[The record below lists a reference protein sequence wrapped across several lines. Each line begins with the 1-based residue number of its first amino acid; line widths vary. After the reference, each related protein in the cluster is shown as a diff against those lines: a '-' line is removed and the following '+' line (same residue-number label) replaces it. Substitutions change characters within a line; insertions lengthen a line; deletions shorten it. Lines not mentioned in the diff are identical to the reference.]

1 MALKIQ
7 PTRALGLLAALTA
20 LVVMASAA
28 LLVWEMRKRDLERER
43 LDTAGV
49 AHMLREESE
58 RSFESSDRVL
68 RGVQERMESS
78 FGNSIPLGGD
88 IVRILLATRAMG
100 SPAIEL
106 IALADASGR
115 VVNASR
121 DDVELAPSI
130 AAAEYFKAVT
140 ARSGDGLFFGP
151 PVARGDGQ
159 WTVDMARRVM
169 DRKGKLRAVAV
180 LTMRV
185 PDLEEFRT
193 RMDAGHARSLALYLE
208 DGTLMASAPPLRPGA
223 DGRLPQPGSDPV
235 VLRAESFPF
244 SVSAAADE
252 AGVLAAWRDRALS
265 IMLGAFAVCAFTL
278 AAAFVLGRELQR
290 EARLARALRDAQE
303 QYDRERHKAET
314 ELRETNQQLR
324 ALSSS
329 LQEVRE
335 QERSRIAA
343 ELHDELGQQLTGL
356 KLELSWFATRMKEG
370 RPPTI
375 EQVDAMR
382 HQLDGTIGSV
392 RRIAT
397 ELRPRVL
404 DDLALGEALAW
415 QAREFA
421 RRSGLEV
428 DVQLAAVDHVA
439 DAPTATALFR
449 IVQESL
455 TNIARHAHATKV
467 QVRLEHDEHALRLS
481 IHDDGRGLARTGG
494 GGLGLVSMRERA
506 LALGGRLAVT
516 GAPGAGTTVEVVL
529 PLYARDGRAEVAT
542 A

>member
-58 RSFESSDRVL
+58 RSFESADRVL

-78 FGNSIPLGGD
+78 FGNSIPLSGD
-88 IVRILLATRAMG
+88 IVHILLATRALA
-100 SPAIEL
+100 SPAVEL
-106 IALADASGR
+106 IAVADASGR

-130 AAAEYFKAVT
+130 AQAAYFKALV
-140 ARSGDGLFFGP
+140 AAGGEGLVFGA
-151 PVARGDGQ
+151 PVQRGEGQ
-159 WTVDMARRVM
+159 WTVDMARRVA
-169 DRKGKLRAVAV
+169 DRKGKLRAVVV

-185 PDLEEFRT
+185 PDLAEFRS
-193 RMDAGHARSLALYLE
+193 RMDTGHARALALYLD
-208 DGTLMASAPPLRPGA
+208 DGALMAAAPPLQPGA
-223 DGRLPQPGSDPV
+223 DGRAPQPGAGAA
-235 VLRAESFPF
+235 VLRADSFPF
-244 SVSAAADE
+244 YVSATSDE
-252 AGVLAAWRDRALS
+252 PAVLAAWRDRALS

-303 QYDRERHKAET
+303 QYDRERHKAEA

-356 KLELSWFATRMKEG
+356 KLELSWFATRM
-370 RPPTI
+370 
-375 EQVDAMR
+375 
-382 HQLDGTIGSV
+382 
-392 RRIAT
+392 
-397 ELRPRVL
+397 
-404 DDLALGEALAW
+404 
-415 QAREFA
+415 
-421 RRSGLEV
+421 
-428 DVQLAAVDHVA
+428 
-439 DAPTATALFR
+439 
-449 IVQESL
+449 
-455 TNIARHAHATKV
+455 
-467 QVRLEHDEHALRLS
+467 
-481 IHDDGRGLARTGG
+481 
-494 GGLGLVSMRERA
+494 
-506 LALGGRLAVT
+506 
-516 GAPGAGTTVEVVL
+516 
-529 PLYARDGRAEVAT
+529 
-542 A
+542 

>member
-1 MALKIQ
+1 MQLKIQ

-28 LLVWEMRKRDLERER
+28 LLAWEMRKRDLERER

-58 RSFESSDRVL
+58 RAFESADRVL
-68 RGVQERMESS
+68 RGVQERMESG
-78 FGNSIPLGGD
+78 FGNTIPLDGD

-100 SPAIEL
+100 SPAVEL
-106 IALADASGR
+106 LAIADARGR

-121 DDVELAPSI
+121 GDVELAPSI
-130 AAAEYFKAVT
+130 AGAPYFKALV
-140 ARSGDGLFFGP
+140 AGSGEGLFFGP
-151 PVARGDGQ
+151 PVERGAGE
-159 WTVDMARRVM
+159 WTVDLARRVM
-169 DRKGKLRAVAV
+169 DRKGQLRAIVV
-180 LTMRV
+180 LTMRM
-185 PDLEEFRT
+185 PDLEAFRT
-193 RMDAGHARSLALYLE
+193 RMDTGHKRPLALYLQ
-208 DGTLMASAPPLRPGA
+208 DRLAAAAPPLGVAP
-223 DGRLPQPGSDPV
+223 DGRAPQPGPGAV
-235 VLRAESFPF
+235 VLRADAFPF
-244 SVSAAADE
+244 YVSATSDE
-252 AGVLAAWRDRALS
+252 ATVLAAWRDRALS

-290 EARLARALRDAQE
+290 EARLARALREAQE
-303 QYDRERHKAET
+303 QYDRERRRAEA

-335 QERSRIAA
+335 QERTRIAA

-415 QAREFA
+415 QAQEFA

-428 DVQLAAVDHVA
+428 DVQLAAADSVA

-467 QVRLEHDEHALRLS
+467 QVRLESDGEALRLS
-481 IHDDGRGLARTGG
+481 IHDDGRGLARTSG
-494 GGLGLVSMRERA
+494 GGLGLVGMRERA
-506 LALGGRLAVT
+506 LALGGRLVVT

-529 PLYARDGRAEVAT
+529 PLYAHGDQPQEAEA
-542 A
+542 